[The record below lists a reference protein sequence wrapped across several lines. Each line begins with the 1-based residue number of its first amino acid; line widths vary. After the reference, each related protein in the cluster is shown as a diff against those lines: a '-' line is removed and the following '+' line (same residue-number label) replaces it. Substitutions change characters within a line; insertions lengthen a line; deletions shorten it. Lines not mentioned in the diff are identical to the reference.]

1 MSRYVRQ
8 PLDRRGPLRVMFI
21 TTSMPVG
28 GAETLLVNLIRRLD
42 RTRFAPEL
50 CCTKERGPLGEELA
64 REIPTFDHLLSGK
77 YDLRVLP
84 RMIELFR
91 LRQIDAIV
99 TVGAGDKMFWGR
111 LAAYM
116 AGVPVIAS
124 AIHSTGWP
132 DSINWLNRRLTSITD
147 RFIGVADPH
156 GKHLVEVEGF
166 PPEKVVVI
174 RNGIDT
180 ARFRPNAEAR
190 RKLRR
195 ELQISETAPVC
206 GIVAA
211 LRPEK
216 DHCLFVAAAA
226 QVLETVPEA
235 RFLIVGDGPERP
247 AIEAK
252 CRELGVER
260 QVLMLGSRSDIPE
273 VLAACDLFALTSKN
287 EASPVSILEA
297 MSVELPI
304 VAPRVG
310 SIPQAVDEGANGLL
324 YPASDLAAVAEA
336 MRSLLSSP
344 DRIRQMG
351 KSAREKAIRYG
362 SLETMV
368 DGYETLIESIYSAK
382 YPESA
387 AISPHAG
394 YPGNPAST
402 A

>member
-8 PLDRRGPLRVMFI
+8 PLDRRGPLRVMFT

-64 REIPTFDHLLSGK
+64 QEIPTFEHLLSGK

-91 LRQIDAIV
+91 MRQIDAIV

-111 LAAYM
+111 LAAYL

-132 DSINWLNRRLTSITD
+132 DSINWLNRRLTAITD

-156 GKHLVEVEGF
+156 GKHLVKVEGF

-180 ARFRPNAEAR
+180 ARFRPNSEAR

-195 ELQISETAPVC
+195 ELQIAETAPVC

-216 DHCLFVAAAA
+216 DHRLFVAAAA
-226 QVLETVPEA
+226 NVLETVPEA

-247 AIEAK
+247 GIEAE

-260 QVLMLGSRSDIPE
+260 QVVLMGNRSDIPE

-310 SIPQAVDEGANGLL
+310 SIPQAVDEGKNGLL
-324 YPASDLAAVAEA
+324 YPASDLAAVAKA
-336 MRSLLSSP
+336 MQELLSSP
-344 DRIRQMG
+344 ARLREMG
-351 KSAREKAIRYG
+351 TSAREKSIRYG

-368 DGYETLIESIYSAK
+368 EGYEGLIESIYSAK

-387 AISPHAG
+387 EIGPRAG
-394 YPGNPAST
+394 YAGNPASP

>member
-1 MSRYVRQ
+1 MTRNVRL
-8 PLDRRGPLRVMFI
+8 PLENRGPLRVTFI

-42 RTRFAPEL
+42 RTRFSPEL
-50 CCTKERGPLGEELA
+50 CCTKQRGPLGEELA
-64 REIPTFDHLLSGK
+64 AEIPTFSHLLSGK

-84 RMIELFR
+84 RLVELFR
-91 LRQIDAIV
+91 MRQIDAVV

-111 LAAYM
+111 LAAYW

-132 DSINWLNRRLTSITD
+132 DSINWLNRRLTAVTD
-147 RFIGVADPH
+147 QFIGVADPH
-156 GKHLVEVEGF
+156 GKHLIEVEGF

-180 ARFRPNAEAR
+180 DRFRPDRESRAR
-190 RKLRR
+190 LRD
-195 ELQISETAPVC
+195 EFKIDQAAPVC

-216 DHCLFVAAAA
+216 DHLLFVSAAAE
-226 QVLETVPEA
+226 VLKTVPQA
-235 RFLIVGDGPERP
+235 RFLIVGDGPERA

-252 CRELGVER
+252 RRELNVED
-260 QVLMLGSRSDIPE
+260 QVVLLGSRSDIPE
-273 VLAACDLFALTSKN
+273 ILAACDLFALTSKN

-297 MSVELPI
+297 MSVGLPV

-310 SIPQAVDEGANGLL
+310 SIPQAVDQGANGLL
-324 YPASDLAAVAEA
+324 YPASDLAAVSESL
-336 MRSLLSSP
+336 RSLLSAP
-344 DRIRQMG
+344 HQMAEMAI
-351 KSAREKAIRYG
+351 SAREKAIRYG

-368 DGYETLIESIYSAK
+368 DGYQRLIEKIYTSKCEATTSIRPRSEYT
-382 YPESA
+382 E
-387 AISPHAG
+387 H
-394 YPGNPAST
+394 PAST

>member
-1 MSRYVRQ
+1 MSRYFRQ

-50 CCTKERGPLGEELA
+50 CCTKQRGPLGEELSH
-64 REIPTFDHLLSGK
+64 EIPTFDHLLSGK

-84 RMIELFR
+84 RMVELFR

-111 LAAYM
+111 LAAYL

-132 DSINWLNRRLTSITD
+132 DSINWLNRRLTGITD

-166 PPEKVVVI
+166 PPSKVVVI

-180 ARFRPNAEAR
+180 ARFRPNVEAR

-195 ELQISETAPVC
+195 ELQIAENAPVC

-216 DHCLFVAAAA
+216 DHRLFVTAAAK
-226 QVLETVPEA
+226 VLETLPEA

-252 CRELGVER
+252 CRELNVQR
-260 QVLMLGSRSDIPE
+260 QVILTGSRSDIPE
-273 VLAACDLFALTSKN
+273 LLAACDLFALTSKN

-310 SIPQAVDEGANGLL
+310 SIPQAVDDPANGLL
-324 YPASDLAAVAEA
+324 YPASDLSAVAAA
-336 MRSLLSSP
+336 MRQLLADP
-344 DRIRQMG
+344 ARMRQMG
-351 KSAREKAIRYG
+351 KSARDKAIGYG

-368 DGYETLIESIYSAK
+368 GGYESLIESVYSAK

-387 AISPHAG
+387 AMSSRSG
-394 YPGNPAST
+394 YAENPAST

>member
-8 PLDRRGPLRVMFI
+8 SLDSRGPLRVMFI

-50 CCTKERGPLGEELA
+50 CCTKQLGPLGDELA
-64 REIPTFDHLLSGK
+64 QEIPTFAHLLNSK

-84 RMIELFR
+84 RLVELFR
-91 LRQIDAIV
+91 QRRIDAVV

-111 LAAYM
+111 LAAYL
-116 AGVPVIAS
+116 AGVPVIAA

-132 DSINWLNRRLTSITD
+132 DSINWLNRRLTGITD

-156 GKHLVEVEGF
+156 GKHLVAVEGF
-166 PPEKVVVI
+166 PPQKVVVI

-180 ARFRPNAEAR
+180 ARFRPNVEAR

-216 DHCLFVAAAA
+216 DHCLFVTAAAK
-226 QVLETVPEA
+226 VLDTVPEA

-252 CRELGVER
+252 CRELNVER
-260 QVLMLGSRSDIPE
+260 QVILLGSRSDIPE
-273 VLAACDLFALTSKN
+273 LLAACDLFALTSKN

-310 SIPQAVDEGANGLL
+310 SIPQAVDQGINGLL
-324 YPASDLAAVAEA
+324 YPASDLAAVTE
-336 MRSLLSSP
+336 SLRQLLASG
-344 DRIRQMG
+344 DQMRQMG

-368 DGYETLIESIYSAK
+368 NGYESLIETVYAAK
-382 YPESA
+382 YPESVA
-387 AISPHAG
+387 NSPQSG
-394 YPGNPAST
+394 YAENSAST